1 MTRTQSI
8 VGVVVGSVCAGLLL
22 ALADGSGFTPYAW
35 LAYSVYLAVGL
46 AAILLVFTTLQGQ
59 GAPTLILWLAVGTLA
74 LRLVVG
80 LALARALPDYGYDEN
95 AQNRGY
101 VFWDAYKRDTDSW
114 ERARGDLPLLA
125 SFTDPRGSDQYGG
138 LLLVSVGTYRAL
150 GDDVHRPLQIVV
162 LTAAASAL
170 GLLFTWGFANAVWGR
185 HVGKFA
191 AWIVL
196 LTPEAIL
203 LGASQMREA
212 FLILG
217 MAMALYG
224 YSRSRRDRRTR
235 GVAWLGGGLL
245 VLLFFSPPTA
255 LVGAVVVWTAA
266 LWEGKD
272 GPRIPRWVLWLGVPV
287 AIAGLVLAV
296 QSWARLEQITG
307 TFGQI
312 IVQWWENAGAA
323 WRFGQV
329 AAGSDML
336 QATLDKLP
344 DALRLPFLVGYGL
357 VQPFLPAAIASSGN
371 GLWQGIAILRA
382 LGWFAF
388 IPLLIYGTVAAISK
402 QGWRSLEAYLG
413 ILVWVSALLA
423 SYRAPGYQWDNPRY
437 RAVFLAAQA
446 SLAAWAWVVSR
457 SEPTPWLKRI
467 YACLGLATLLVL
479 QWYLGRRVGLPSL
492 NLEGTLVATMGAVAA
507 YLLVGVYRDWRTRS
521 TARPKEPPTDV

>member
-1 MTRTQSI
+1 
-8 VGVVVGSVCAGLLL
+8 
-22 ALADGSGFTPYAW
+22 
-35 LAYSVYLAVGL
+35 
-46 AAILLVFTTLQGQ
+46 
-59 GAPTLILWLAVGTLA
+59 
-74 LRLVVG
+74 
-80 LALARALPDYGYDEN
+80 
-95 AQNRGY
+95 
-101 VFWDAYKRDTDSW
+101 
-114 ERARGDLPLLA
+114 
-125 SFTDPRGSDQYGG
+125 
-138 LLLVSVGTYRAL
+138 
-150 GDDVHRPLQIVV
+150 
-162 LTAAASAL
+162 
-170 GLLFTWGFANAVWGR
+170 
-185 HVGKFA
+185 
-191 AWIVL
+191 
-196 LTPEAIL
+196 
-203 LGASQMREA
+203 
-212 FLILG
+212 
-217 MAMALYG
+217 
-224 YSRSRRDRRTR
+224 
-235 GVAWLGGGLL
+235 
-245 VLLFFSPPTA
+245 
-255 LVGAVVVWTAA
+255 
-266 LWEGKD
+266 
-272 GPRIPRWVLWLGVPV
+272 V

-388 IPLLIYGTVAAISK
+388 FPLLIYGTVAAISK

-457 SEPTPWLKRI
+457 TEPTPWLKRI

>member
-1 MTRTQSI
+1 MTRTQFI
-8 VGVVVGSVCAGLLL
+8 AWVVVGSVCAGLLL
-22 ALADGSGFTPYAW
+22 ALADGNGFTPVAW
-35 LAYSVYLAVGL
+35 FAYSVLLTVGL
-46 AAILLVFTTLQGQ
+46 TAILLAFTTLQGQ

-80 LALARALPDYGYDEN
+80 LALARTLPDFGYDEN
-95 AQNRGY
+95 AQNHGY

-125 SFTDPRGSDQYGG
+125 SLTDPRGSDQYGG

-150 GDDVHRPLQIVV
+150 GGDVHRPLQIVV

-185 HVGKFA
+185 HVGNVA

-196 LTPEAIL
+196 LTPEAVL

-217 MAMALYG
+217 MAMILYG
-224 YSRSRRDRRTR
+224 YSRSRGDRRPA
-235 GVAWLGGGLL
+235 GVAWLVSGLL

-266 LWEGKD
+266 LWEGRA
-272 GPRIPRWVLWLGVPV
+272 GPKIPRWVLLLGVPV
-287 AIAGLVLAV
+287 AIAGLGLAV

-323 WRFGQV
+323 WRLGQ
-329 AAGSDML
+329 AAAESDML
-336 QATLDKLP
+336 QVTLDKTP
-344 DALRLPFLVGYGL
+344 IGLRLPFLVGYGL

-371 GLWQGIAILRA
+371 SLWKLIAIARG

-388 IPLLIYGTVAAISK
+388 IPLLIYGTVAAVAK
-402 QGWRSLEAYLG
+402 RGWRSLEAYLG
-413 ILVWVSALLA
+413 LLIWVTALLA

-437 RAVFLAAQA
+437 RAVFLTAQA

-457 SEPTPWLKRI
+457 SERSPWLKRI
-467 YACLGLATLLVL
+467 YVSLGLATLLVL
-479 QWYLGRRVGLPSL
+479 DWYLGRRIGFPSL
-492 NLEGTLVATMGAVAA
+492 SLEGTLGAALVTVAA
-507 YLLVGVYRDWRTRS
+507 YLGFGVYRDRRAVRA
-521 TARPKEPPTDV
+521 ARPSGVPPDV